1 MPMWFLSRG
10 CDCVLDKAWEILPC
24 DGTLPPEGFLFSSL
38 WLFEDIGRVA
48 SSIPQRTVK
57 YHV

>member
-10 CDCVLDKAWEILPC
+10 YDCVLDKAWEILPC

-38 WLFEDIGRVA
+38 SLFEYISRVA
-48 SSIPQRTVK
+48 SSTPQHTVI